1 MYIITLKTNVYDA
14 WFATDDSFDRFCEYI
29 DKQVETPTLH
39 TYTKT
44 FAEDGE
50 LVFQLED
57 VRVTDSLGID
67 VFFLV
72 TKDGT
77 ETEDISDEAW
87 NYIID
92 KIIPDFVEAFN
103 KVNSK
108 IKFPSSDDRK
118 VSFMYLVFGGKSF
131 YSYVYDTTNSKDF
144 SRKYTVFTVYPKSFE
159 VLNEEV
165 K

>member
-1 MYIITLKTNVYDA
+1 MYIMTLKTNVYDA
-14 WFATDDSFDRFCEYI
+14 WFAQDDSFERFWDYI
-29 DKQVETPTLH
+29 CKQVEVPTLH

-50 LVFQLED
+50 LVFKLED

-77 ETEDISDEAW
+77 EIEDISDEAW

-103 KVNSK
+103 KLNSK
-108 IKFPSSDDRK
+108 IQFPSSDDRK
-118 VSFMYLVFGGKSF
+118 VSFLYLVFDGKNF
-131 YSYVYDTTNSKDF
+131 YSYIFDTTNPKDF
-144 SRKYTVFTVYPKSFE
+144 SKKYTVFSVYPKSFE